1 MNIIPEGDGSGRT
14 YDHLTGYFPRPC
26 EGEEIPIYF
35 IDLEEKMAGW
45 SPELKRT
52 LYVDDIA
59 GTEELKRVRN
69 VTLLKVYNW
78 LRNAESVIELSDTE
92 RIQYEDVMEEFVNKG
107 GEIYYTRKKI
117 DGKIVNLFRL
127 KNDKSAQGY
136 VKIRSLADLL

>member
-1 MNIIPEGDGSGRT
+1 MTDLEELI
-14 YDHLTGYFPRPC
+14 DHLTGYFPRPC
-26 EGEEIPIYF
+26 EGEEIQIYF
-35 IDLEEKMAGW
+35 IDIEKKMAGW

-52 LYVDDIA
+52 LYVDDIV

-78 LRNAESVIELSDTE
+78 LRNAESVIELSDPE

-117 DGKIVNLFRL
+117 DGKIINLFRL
-127 KNDKSAQGY
+127 KNEKTAQGH
-136 VKIRSLADLL
+136 VKKRSLADLL